1 MCQQTADVGLT
12 NCVDMN
18 ILSNELISL
27 QYLGNCWSPCQGA
40 REHMFV
46 ISIFLTNQF
55 QQKQGV
61 AIISKYWGLLASFSS
76 VWLEQE
82 VKTGGDIL

>member
-1 MCQQTADVGLT
+1 
-12 NCVDMN
+12 
-18 ILSNELISL
+18 
-27 QYLGNCWSPCQGA
+27 
-40 REHMFV
+40 MFV

-76 VWLEQE
+76 VWLEQL
-82 VKTGGDIL
+82 VKTGGYIL